1 MRKNSLL
8 TLVLLLFSVPLPAR
22 EVPPGY
28 REVARQENVPAEA
41 LYSLALT
48 ESSWTLPAHHPQAGE
63 IHPWPWTL
71 NVAGKGYRYPTRQA
85 AWQAFDPYTNLHV
98 AARIL
103 RRCYEASPGSWIRA
117 AGCYHHPAGGQPAVR
132 YKNSVRRQL
141 ATLTGGTQPVPA
153 HLPAV
158 STDRTVSFVWIE
170 PENKTDAK

>member
-85 AWQAFDPYTNLHV
+85 AWQALQSFLQTTSPRRIDVGIAQVNGAGTGITSVPPGRPLILIPICMWPPASC
-98 AARIL
+98 AAVM
-103 RRCYEASPGSWIRA
+103 RRHRVVGSV
-117 AGCYHHPAGGQPAVR
+117 PPAVITI
-132 YKNSVRRQL
+132 RR
-141 ATLTGGTQPVPA
+141 
-153 HLPAV
+153 AV
-158 STDRTVSFVWIE
+158 SPQYAIKIVSGVSWRH
-170 PENKTDAK
+170 

>member
-85 AWQAFDPYTNLHV
+85 AWQALQSFLQTTSPRRIDVGIAQVNWGWNGHHFRSAWEAFDPYTNLHV

-117 AGCYHHPAGGQPAVR
+117 AGCYHHPCRRLLSPSGGRSAR
-132 YKNSVRRQL
+132 S
-141 ATLTGGTQPVPA
+141 TL
-153 HLPAV
+153 
-158 STDRTVSFVWIE
+158 
-170 PENKTDAK
+170 

>member
-85 AWQAFDPYTNLHV
+85 AWQALQSFLQTT
-98 AARIL
+98 
-103 RRCYEASPGSWIRA
+103 SP
-117 AGCYHHPAGGQPAVR
+117 
-132 YKNSVRRQL
+132 
-141 ATLTGGTQPVPA
+141 T
-153 HLPAV
+153 
-158 STDRTVSFVWIE
+158 
-170 PENKTDAK
+170 